1 MIQSGARRSMGKFRQ
16 YAPEQVWLLPPS
28 VEDVLGSDHLSF
40 FVHQVIERL
49 DRKVIENSYSREG
62 QPGYHPRML
71 LKLWLYAYCL
81 GVTSSRR
88 LEQRTREDLGFRY
101 LAGGEVPDH
110 WVLNEFRRRHR
121 KAMNDVFTQVVEM
134 ARDLGM
140 ARLGHVAIDSTRV
153 AANASRDRIVTE
165 EKLRQERNKTRR
177 MIRQWQTQC
186 QMESAQEQGG
196 TQVEAGILERLAEVE
211 RQWKKLKKSG
221 LNRQSATD
229 PDSRFLK
236 KRGGF
241 VLGYTAEV
249 AVSEDHFVVG
259 QRVTQEGH
267 DHGSLAAMVEQVE
280 QRCEQVPER
289 VTADSGYYNL
299 EQIAAVADRS
309 IDVYVPDSNLAR
321 ELNGGPEAEA
331 QDPRMKKFNP
341 AVLAMREKMRS
352 EAGRRMYRKRKSTV
366 EAVFGTIK
374 EQRNGR
380 RFRLRGLTLV
390 GAEFTLMT
398 LAYNVTRMYNV
409 LAGAS

>member
-1 MIQSGARRSMGKFRQ
+1 MGKFRQ
-16 YAPEQVWLLPPS
+16 YAPEQAWLLPPS
-28 VEDVLGSDHLSF
+28 VEDVLGRDHLSF
-40 FVHQVIERL
+40 FVHQVVERL
-49 DRKVIENSYSREG
+49 DLSVIENSYSREG

-101 LAGGEVPDH
+101 LAGGAAPDH
-110 WVLNEFRRRHR
+110 WVLNEFRRRHQ

-140 ARLGHVAIDSTRV
+140 ARLGHVAIDSTRMS
-153 AANASRDRIVTE
+153 ANASRDRIVTE
-165 EKLRQERNKTRR
+165 EKLRQERNKIRR

-186 QMESAQEQGG
+186 QTESAQEQGG
-196 TQVEAGILERLAEVE
+196 TQVEAGVLERLAEVE
-211 RQWKKLKKSG
+211 RQLKKLKKCG
-221 LNRQSATD
+221 LNKQSATD
-229 PDSRFLK
+229 PDSRFMRK
-236 KRGGF
+236 PGGF
-241 VLGYTAEV
+241 MLGYTAEV

-259 QRVTQEGH
+259 QRVTQEGN
-267 DHGSLAAMVEQVE
+267 DNGSLDAMVQQVE
-280 QRCEQVPER
+280 ERCEQVPEK
-289 VTADSGYYNL
+289 VTADSGYYNQ
-299 EQIAAVADRS
+299 EQIAAVAGRS
-309 IDVYVPDSNLAR
+309 IDVYVPDSNMAR
-321 ELNGGPEAEA
+321 ELNGGPGAEA
-331 QDPRMKKFNP
+331 QDPRMKNFNP

-380 RFRLRGLTLV
+380 RFRLRGLALV
-390 GAEFTLMT
+390 GVEFSLMT